1 MSMIR
6 EVIELSSI
14 QPNAIEKIKVSSAE
28 ILIHGTKGKP
38 YYEIKYRDLSDGQI
52 HEGYGSYNLDYVFEW
67 LEECFEI
74 IPEKDADRMSISEQ
88 INELR
93 ELAGGSPNY
102 WKVLDEA
109 ADTIEALSAKLQAA
123 NMERSAEDCG
133 RWITDRVPTKEE
145 CGDSFLGKEFAVT
158 VDANGIKTLAMDFI
172 YETVRGKEVSRWK
185 WMGRI
190 SPWKVIA
197 WRELPEPY
205 HEP

>member
-6 EVIELSSI
+6 EVNELSSI
-14 QPNAIEKIKVSSAE
+14 QPNTIEKIKVSSAE
-28 ILIHGTKGKP
+28 ILVHGTKEKP

-93 ELAGGSPNY
+93 IAAVYKEHSL
-102 WKVLDEA
+102 KMLLEQA
-109 ADTIEALSAKLQAA
+109 ADTIESLSEKLE

-133 RWITDRVPTKEE
+133 GGWIY
-145 CGDSFLGKEFAVT
+145 CGDGNNLPEIERDIILSTRSLDVYKGYR
-158 VDANGIKTLAMDFI
+158 ANTEGYFYAEGEGYILYENVLA
-172 YETVRGKEVSRWK
+172 
-185 WMGRI
+185 WM
-190 SPWKVIA
+190 PQ
-197 WRELPEPY
+197 PEPY